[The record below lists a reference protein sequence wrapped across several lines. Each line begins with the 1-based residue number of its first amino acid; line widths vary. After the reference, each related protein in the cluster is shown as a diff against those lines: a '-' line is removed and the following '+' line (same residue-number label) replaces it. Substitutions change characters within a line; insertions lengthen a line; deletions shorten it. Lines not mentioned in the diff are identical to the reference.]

1 LAGSRPHAE
10 LPSQFTLSAFQ
21 AACEAVMGE
30 AADRRNLHKAVLAS
44 GLINL
49 TDETA
54 RGRHRPAGVY
64 SVTAG

>member
-1 LAGSRPHAE
+1 
-10 LPSQFTLSAFQ
+10 
-21 AACEAVMGE
+21 MGE